1 MMTHA
6 VNEIV
11 VLVDSTTAEILG
23 GADMDASL
31 KKAQA
36 EADKILEAFQ

>member
-1 MMTHA
+1 MTHA

-11 VLVDSTTAEILG
+11 NLVNDTTAEILG
-23 GADMDASL
+23 GADMNATL
-31 KKAQA
+31 KRAQA